1 MPGSPFGVDPYDAR
15 VTDLLASLVAPIAGA
30 ASSLVGGA
38 TTEVLL
44 ERPADGS
51 HGDYATAVALR
62 LAPVLKRAPRQIA
75 EEIAQRLRSSDDFA
89 AVEVAGPGFVNLRL
103 AGAWYRRAVATIL
116 QDGERYGAGAPSAR
130 HEVLVEL
137 ISANPTGRMTVA
149 SARNG
154 AYGDAV
160 GRIYEFAGHHVV
172 REYYF
177 NDAGRQIDLFGESV
191 RARKRGEE
199 PPEDG
204 YPGPEIAEL
213 AERIDLPPDAPAE
226 EWRDAAVP
234 LMFAGIRTTAE
245 RLRIHIDIWFSERDL
260 HASGAVERAIAR
272 ARGAGHVYER
282 EGAIWLATSQFGD
295 DKDRVLIR
303 SDGTPTYFAADL
315 AYLEHKF
322 SRGHDRLVYVLGP
335 DHHGYIGR
343 LKGAAACLGYEPEA
357 VDVQIYQTVTV
368 SGARMGKRRGNV
380 VTADELMDGIGVDA
394 ARFFLVQRSHDQ
406 SMDIDLDV
414 AVAQNNEN
422 PVYYVQYAHA
432 RAASILRKAEAP
444 TAGPWNYEPAPQ
456 EATIVKRL
464 VEWPGVAAEA
474 EAQRAPHRIVAWLG
488 ALAGDWHRYHHD
500 GKHDASLRVITD
512 DPEARGFRLALTACV
527 GNVTRTALDLIG
539 VEAPDEM

>member
-1 MPGSPFGVDPYDAR
+1 LLSGPDGVDPYDAL
-15 VTDLLASLVAPIAGA
+15 VPDLLASLVAPIAGA
-30 ASSLVGGA
+30 ASALAGGVTPDVA
-38 TTEVLL
+38 L
-44 ERPADGS
+44 ERPADAT

-62 LAPVLKRAPRQIA
+62 LAPVLKRGPREIA

-103 AGAWYRRAVATIL
+103 AGAWYRRAVAGIL
-116 QDGERYGAGAPSAR
+116 AAGDRYGAGSPAR
-130 HEVLVEL
+130 PQEILVEL
-137 ISANPTGRMTVA
+137 ISANPTGRVTVA

-160 GRIYEFAGHHVV
+160 GRLYTFAGHHVT

-191 RARKRGEE
+191 RARRRGEE

-204 YPGPEIAEL
+204 YPGPEVAEL
-213 AERIDLPPDAPAE
+213 AERIDLDPDASVEA
-226 EWRDAAVP
+226 WRDAAVP
-234 LMFAGIRTTAE
+234 LMLEEIRASVE
-245 RLRIHIDIWFSERDL
+245 RLRIDIDIWFSERDL

-272 ARGAGHVYER
+272 ARAMGHVYEQD
-282 EGAIWLATSQFGD
+282 GATWLATSQFGD
-295 DKDRVLIR
+295 DKDRVLVR
-303 SDGTPTYFAADL
+303 GDGTPTYFAADL
-315 AYLEHKF
+315 AYIEHKF
-322 SRGHDRLVYVLGP
+322 SRGHGRLMYVLGP

-343 LKGAAACLGYEPEA
+343 LKAAAACLGHDPAA

-394 ARFFLVQRSHDQ
+394 TRFFLVQRSHDQ
-406 SMDIDLDV
+406 PMDIDLDV

-432 RAASILRKAEAP
+432 RAASILRKAGPAES
-444 TAGPWNYEPAPQ
+444 GPWNYEPVPQ
-456 EATIVKRL
+456 EAAIVKRL
-464 VEWPGVAAEA
+464 AEWPSVGAEA
-474 EAQRAPHRIVAWLG
+474 AAQRAPHRVVAWLG

-500 GKHDASLRVITD
+500 GKHDPSLRVIAD
-512 DPEARGFRLALTACV
+512 DPDARGFRLALTACV
-527 GNVTRTALDLIG
+527 ATTIRTALGLIG
-539 VEAPDEM
+539 VDAPDEM